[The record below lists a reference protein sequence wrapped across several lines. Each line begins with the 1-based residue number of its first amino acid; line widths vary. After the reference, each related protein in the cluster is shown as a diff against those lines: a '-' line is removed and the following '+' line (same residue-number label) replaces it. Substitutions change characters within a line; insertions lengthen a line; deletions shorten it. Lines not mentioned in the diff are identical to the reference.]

1 VRNVASNW
9 GSSPSLLQRFAPW
22 DLVSA
27 ALLLGMAVMLA
38 STILRGT
45 LNLYINVVLQPLTY
59 LSVAILGL
67 QLVALGLAK
76 LRGSS
81 DPLPHACDSGC
92 CRVEPA
98 GSLTGRQRLAVV
110 ALSVPIVLGLLVPPQ
125 VLGSTAIGDQDI
137 TTGATVPTGFSQS
150 ISNFDMNRAYEPA
163 GTQADPLKRNVLQ
176 WRRVLSSV
184 RDPVATFSGQPMDV
198 VGFVHRAPTTPPDQF
213 NLARFVIR
221 CCIVD
226 ASPVA
231 LPVQTSEAGSL
242 PLDTWVRVQGA
253 FAAGTVNGQRGLVI
267 TPTRI
272 EPVPQP
278 TRPYINGFI
287 QDE

>member
-1 VRNVASNW
+1 
-9 GSSPSLLQRFAPW
+9 
-22 DLVSA
+22 VSA
-27 ALLLGMAVMLA
+27 ALLLGMAAMLA

-45 LNLYINVVLQPLTY
+45 LNLYVNVVLEPLAY
-59 LSVAILGL
+59 LSVAILAL
-67 QLVALGLAK
+67 QIAALGLAK
-76 LRGSS
+76 VRGSP

-92 CRVEPA
+92 CRVEP
-98 GSLTGRQRLAVV
+98 GRTLTGRQRLAVV

-125 VLGSTAIGDQDI
+125 VLGSAAIGDQDI
-137 TTGATVPTGFSQS
+137 TSGASVQPGFSQTATD
-150 ISNFDMNRAYEPA
+150 FDMNRAYEPA
-163 GTQADPLKRNVLQ
+163 GKQADPLQRNVLQ

-184 RDPVATFSGQPMDV
+184 RDPVATFSGQPVDV
-198 VGFVHRAPTTPPDQF
+198 IGFVHRTPTTPPDQI

-226 ASPVA
+226 ANSVA
-231 LPVQTSEAGSL
+231 LVVQTSEASAL
-242 PLDTWVRVQGA
+242 ELDTWVRVQGA

-267 TPTRI
+267 APTRI

-278 TRPYINGFI
+278 SRPYINGFI